1 MSSVPGSVV
10 APDVPASPPD
20 DPRSM
25 SNYLMVMTAEAD
37 ADQRNRDLLRDL
49 EGRRRAGAPTVHPSL
64 VSRLLAAVQRRHRAA
79 VAH

>member
-1 MSSVPGSVV
+1 
-10 APDVPASPPD
+10 
-20 DPRSM
+20 M

-49 EGRRRAGAPTVHPSL
+49 EGRRRAGAQPRRPSL
-64 VSRLLAAVQRRHRAA
+64 ASRLLAAVQRRHRAA